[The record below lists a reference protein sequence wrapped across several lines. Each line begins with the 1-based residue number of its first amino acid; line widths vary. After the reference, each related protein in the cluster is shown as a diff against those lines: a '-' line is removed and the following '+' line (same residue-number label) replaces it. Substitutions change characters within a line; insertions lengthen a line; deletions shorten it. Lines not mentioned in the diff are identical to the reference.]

1 VFEFLKHITPK
12 TKILFL
18 SLFFILIPGAVI
30 SYLSLKSIQEK
41 ADNQRIKYHG
51 TANLVRD
58 KLESK
63 LYQLETNFRNTVIDS
78 ILILGQETEIQTLLQ
93 LLDFEFPAFVN
104 FLLIGNNGELITSL
118 LTHGQQKLSTP
129 ELSSI
134 ELNEIFSLAENK
146 EFIEKNYMGAI
157 DSYRAAKNSALSL
170 QDKAMIHLR
179 IGRNYYKLGSYKKG
193 IIEYEKI
200 LELGEESL
208 TIGKIP
214 AFIVALFQIA
224 EGYQESGAW
233 NERNDILFE
242 LYRQLIHHPWD
253 LSGGDYLY
261 YLSSVIHEIREMESS
276 PSINSTEAGNMD
288 ELKSLEGRI
297 LDQSAF
303 IHLIEGEIPGG
314 LMSELNHLKSSE
326 IDHTSYEVGPG
337 PAIELAYF
345 KIPPSI
351 QQAPLLLFQRPDL

>member
-51 TANLVRD
+51 TVNLVRD

-224 EGYQESGAW
+224 EGY
-233 NERNDILFE
+233 
-242 LYRQLIHHPWD
+242 
-253 LSGGDYLY
+253 
-261 YLSSVIHEIREMESS
+261 
-276 PSINSTEAGNMD
+276 
-288 ELKSLEGRI
+288 
-297 LDQSAF
+297 
-303 IHLIEGEIPGG
+303 
-314 LMSELNHLKSSE
+314 
-326 IDHTSYEVGPG
+326 
-337 PAIELAYF
+337 
-345 KIPPSI
+345 
-351 QQAPLLLFQRPDL
+351 